1 MASKRLSGCAWWRR
15 RYWVG
20 ARNQSSHGRLTGRRQ
35 SSWIKNVW
43 LTKASQN
50 KETKRKEIERV
61 DTSMG
66 QSHHIQSQL
75 LDIHLAI
82 HRIHP
87 SWYIS
92 IKHVHIEIDECQSQ
106 RDEKELHRKSFTSR
120 FSLYIA
126 VCSVVDRRLLFAISS
141 SSSSFFDSFSYFL
154 YACVCVCVLFDVTQ
168 SMTKSSVSTQCR
180 LCSAWLRD
188 PTEAVGEQ
196 SETARAEGNTF
207 LSSTRTKQQHYQRIV
222 RKTRRQATDYFFNVI
237 ASATVNSQITKD

>member
-1 MASKRLSGCAWWRR
+1 MTSKRLSGCAWWRR

-120 FSLYIA
+120 PSLYISI
-126 VCSVVDRRLLFAISS
+126 CSVVDRRLLFAICY
-141 SSSSFFDSFSYFL
+141 FFFFFFRFFFLFSL
-154 YACVCVCVLFDVTQ
+154 CVCVCVCVVWRHAVDDKKLRFHPMSTLLCLAAWPDR
-168 SMTKSSVSTQCR
+168 SSR
-180 LCSAWLRD
+180 G
-188 PTEAVGEQ
+188 AVGDGQGWGE
-196 SETARAEGNTF
+196 
-207 LSSTRTKQQHYQRIV
+207 
-222 RKTRRQATDYFFNVI
+222 YFFVEYTHKT
-237 ASATVNSQITKD
+237 AALPTDCT